1 MIPPLVLGGLRVAP
15 AVWMAPMAGVT
26 DSPFRRVLR
35 RLGCPAVVTEMISAE
50 GLLRAQRPTRA
61 LLAFDP
67 EERPLFAQLF
77 GREPARLAA
86 AAEQV
91 VALGFDGIDLNMGCP
106 VPKIVRQGSGAALM
120 RDPGRAEA
128 IVRAVRKVVACPL
141 TAKIRAG
148 WSADEVNA
156 LEVAERLQD
165 AGADAV
171 ALHART
177 RAQGYAGRADWA
189 LIGRLVARLRIPV
202 LGNGDLHTP
211 EDGERMRA
219 ETGCAGLM
227 IGRGALGNPWLPR
240 ALGQLGAPGAP
251 AYPPPARERHEVFC
265 THLGLMLAWVGS
277 ERHAVPPMRK
287 HLIWY
292 SRGLR
297 GATELRRSLGRM
309 STAAELEAA
318 FARLVGLPET
328 ENHGPEHTRS

>member
-1 MIPPLVLGGLRVAP
+1 VIPPLELRGLRIAP

-35 RLGCPAVVTEMISAE
+35 RLGCPATVTEMISAE
-50 GLLRAQRPTRA
+50 GLLRDQRLTQA
-61 LLAFDP
+61 LLAFAP
-67 EERPLFAQLF
+67 EEHPLFIQLF

-86 AAEQV
+86 AAERV

-106 VPKIVRQGSGAALM
+106 VPKVVRQGSGAALM
-120 RDPGRAEA
+120 RDPERAA
-128 IVRAVRKVVACPL
+128 DIVRAVRRVVTCPL
-141 TAKIRAG
+141 TAKIRSG

-165 AGADAV
+165 AGADAI

-189 LIGRLVARLRIPV
+189 LIARLVSHLRIPV
-202 LGNGDLHTP
+202 LGNGDLHSP
-211 EDGERMRA
+211 EDGARMRA

-227 IGRGALGNPWLPR
+227 VGRGALGNPWLPR
-240 ALGQLGAPGAP
+240 ALGLHGAPGAP
-251 AYPPPARERHEVFC
+251 AYPPSARERHEVFC
-265 THLGLMLAWVGS
+265 THLGLMLAWAGS

-292 SRGLR
+292 TRGLR
-297 GATELRRSLGRM
+297 GATELRRGLGEM

-328 ENHGPEHTRS
+328 EDHD